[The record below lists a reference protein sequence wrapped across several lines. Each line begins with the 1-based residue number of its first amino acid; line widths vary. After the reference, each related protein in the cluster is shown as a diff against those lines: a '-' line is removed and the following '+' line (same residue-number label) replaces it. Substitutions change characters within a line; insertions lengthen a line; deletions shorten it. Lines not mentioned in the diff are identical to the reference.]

1 MQRSTCRQAIQWPGL
16 ALRGGGGE
24 EKGDVGEWRDGIE
37 KVEEHRG
44 MGNGRQQMER
54 MKGMAKMEELT

>member
-1 MQRSTCRQAIQWPGL
+1 M
-16 ALRGGGGE
+16 
-24 EKGDVGEWRDGIE
+24 GEWRDGIE

-44 MGNGRQQMER
+44 MGNGIQRMEG